1 MSIPSPSPP
10 KGQLLL
16 LLLAFANP
24 LDPIVNA
31 LSDVL
36 TYLNGLTHSLGWS
49 LVIFALLVK
58 LVLWPL
64 SQMQFKSMA
73 EMQRIAPQVKKL
85 QAQFKGDP
93 QKMNAEVM
101 ALYKEHGVN
110 PAAGCLP
117 LLIQLPILF
126 SLYRAIYAL
135 NDQFAQQGWLWIGSL
150 DGWLRNAAPGF
161 HDWLAMLLPPFKQ
174 VLSACPSVLAWG
186 QSCSLIPAPDKPPP
200 NYHAEYQL
208 LSHYVFALNLAQSDL
223 VLLAFYVVSMYFSVR
238 YGTAP
243 SADPAQAQQQKIMA
257 FVSPVI
263 IAWVGRSWPS
273 ALILYWFFFNA
284 FSMGQSFYLLRKYG
298 VIKKAEPALAGGG
311 GGNAKDVTPREGAS
325 RPNGKLTGSK
335 GESATAPRK
344 KRSRR

>member
-1 MSIPSPSPP
+1 M
-10 KGQLLL
+10 L

-24 LDPIVNA
+24 LDPIVKA

-36 TYLNGLTHSLGWS
+36 VLLNGVTHSLGWS

-58 LVLWPL
+58 LALWPL

-73 EMQRIAPQVKKL
+73 EMQRIGPQVKKL
-85 QAQFKGDP
+85 QAQYKGDP
-93 QKMNAEVM
+93 QKMNTEVM

-126 SLYRAIYAL
+126 SLYRAITAL
-135 NDQFAQQGWLWIGSL
+135 TDEFAKQGWLWIGSV
-150 DGWLRNAAPGF
+150 DGWLRGIAPGF
-161 HDWLAMLLPPFKQ
+161 HDWLAMTLPPFKQ
-174 VLSACPSVLAWG
+174 VVAACPNVLAWG
-186 QSCSLIPAPDKPPP
+186 QSCNLMPAPDKPAPD
-200 NYHAEYQL
+200 YHAQYQL
-208 LSHYVFALNLAQSDL
+208 VSHYVFAMNLSQSDL
-223 VLLAFYVVSMYFSVR
+223 ILLALYVISMYFSVR

-284 FSMGQSFYLLRKYG
+284 FSMGQSMLLLRKYG
-298 VIKKAEPALAGGG
+298 MYNKPAVAGAGADG
-311 GGNAKDVTPREGAS
+311 DQKNVTTREGAS

>member
-1 MSIPSPSPP
+1 M
-10 KGQLLL
+10 L
-16 LLLAFANP
+16 LLLAFPNP
-24 LDPIVNA
+24 LAPIANA
-31 LSDVL
+31 LTDVL
-36 TYLNGLTHSLGWS
+36 TLLNGITHSLGWS

-73 EMQRIAPQVKKL
+73 EMQRIAPQIKKL
-85 QAQFKGDP
+85 QAQYKGDP
-93 QKMNAEVM
+93 QKLQTETM
-101 ALYKEHGVN
+101 ALYKEHNVN

-126 SLYRAIYAL
+126 SLYTAI
-135 NDQFAQQGWLWIGSL
+135 NSEHDQFAQQGWLSIGSPISHQFPQIL
-150 DGWLRNAAPGF
+150 GTSLAAP
-161 HDWLAMLLPPFKQ
+161 
-174 VLSACPSVLAWG
+174 
-186 QSCSLIPAPDKPPP
+186 
-200 NYHAEYQL
+200 
-208 LSHYVFALNLAQSDL
+208 DL
-223 VLLAFYVVSMYFSVR
+223 VLLALYVVSMYFSVR

-243 SADPAQAQQQKIMA
+243 ATDPAQAQQQKIMA

-263 IAWVGRSWPS
+263 IAWVGRTWYS

-284 FSMGQSFYLLRKYG
+284 FSMAQSVYFLRKYG
-298 VIKKAEPALAGGG
+298 MTAQPAAAGAGAG
-311 GGNAKDVTPREGAS
+311 DAKNVTPREGAS

>member
-1 MSIPSPSPP
+1 M
-10 KGQLLL
+10 LL

-36 TYLNGLTHSLGWS
+36 IYLTGVTHSLGWS
-49 LVIFALLVK
+49 LVIFAFLVK

-73 EMQRIAPQVKKL
+73 EMQKIAPQVKKL
-85 QAQFKGDP
+85 QAQYKGDP
-93 QKMNAEVM
+93 QKMNTEVM

-110 PAAGCLP
+110 PMAGCLP

-126 SLYRAIYAL
+126 SLYRAINTL
-135 NDQFAQQGWLWIGSL
+135 HDQFAQQGWLWIGTPLSHAFPKILGTSL
-150 DGWLRNAAPGF
+150 AAP
-161 HDWLAMLLPPFKQ
+161 DM
-174 VLSACPSVLAWG
+174 
-186 QSCSLIPAPDKPPP
+186 I
-200 NYHAEYQL
+200 
-208 LSHYVFALNLAQSDL
+208 
-223 VLLAFYVVSMYFSVR
+223 LLALYVVSMYFSVR

-243 SADPAQAQQQKIMA
+243 AADPAQAQQQKIMA

-263 IAWVGRSWPS
+263 IAWVGRTWYS

-298 VIKKAEPALAGGG
+298 MYSRPAPAIAGAD
-311 GGNAKDVTPREGAS
+311 GNAKDVTPREGAG